1 MPATSSRSWELGPE
15 HPVLAE
21 GTLHVWRTDLTAV
34 GEDVL
39 GLLTPE
45 EQARAARFPRERDG
59 RLWAGAR
66 GVLRALLGRY
76 LDLEPST
83 LRFGSEAHGKPVLLG
98 SASSKRVSFNLSH
111 SQQLALFAFTKGGAV
126 GVDIE
131 IARPRVDALAIAARA
146 FGAEEARRL
155 QHLDPPDREWE
166 FLRAWVRHEAVLKC
180 RGTGIGGVVA
190 GDASESCIT
199 QLDVGSEAAAA
210 VALDRAPREL
220 RCWEFRG

>member
-1 MPATSSRSWELGPE
+1 MLATSSRSWELGPE
-15 HPVLAE
+15 HLVLAA
-21 GTLHVWRTDLTAV
+21 GALHVWRADMTAL
-34 GEDVL
+34 GKDVL

-66 GVLRALLGRY
+66 GVLRTLLGRY
-76 LDLEPST
+76 LDLETST

-146 FGAEEARRL
+146 FGAVEARRL
-155 QHLDPPDREWE
+155 QHLDPPDR
-166 FLRAWVRHEAVLKC
+166 AW
-180 RGTGIGGVVA
+180 G
-190 GDASESCIT
+190 
-199 QLDVGSEAAAA
+199 
-210 VALDRAPREL
+210 
-220 RCWEFRG
+220 F